1 MSVYFDWNATAPP
14 LAAALDAMHAASRA
28 SWANPSSVHG
38 DGRRARACVED
49 ARASVGELAGIDP
62 RDVILTSGGTEA
74 NNLALRSAFLAPGGV
89 LITSRLEHPSVTRVA
104 EALEREGRA
113 AVHWLRVEAGGAIDL
128 EDLAR
133 ALELPGVRL
142 VAVQAVNHETGVIQP
157 LRAILARTADRV
169 PLHVDAVQ
177 AFGRITETGQGAAT
191 RSIAAHKIRGPK
203 GIGALV
209 TRTGVRIEPVLLG
222 GAQERGIRPGT
233 IDPIAAAGFAV
244 AAGHARDGA
253 VRYASVGALRDRL
266 ESALLDLAPK
276 AEVNGAGARAPHVTN
291 ISFPRW
297 LGPELVAALD
307 LEGISV
313 SSGSACSA
321 GTHEPSPVIEAML
334 GPARARSA
342 VRMSL
347 GDASTADDVEAAIS
361 AFSKVLRRS

>member
-1 MSVYFDWNATAPP
+1 MQ
-14 LAAALDAMHAASRA
+14 MASRE

-38 DGRRARACVED
+38 DGRRARARVED
-49 ARASVGELAGIDP
+49 ARANVGALAVIDP

-74 NNLALRSAFLAPGGV
+74 NNLALRSSFVSPGGV
-89 LITSRLEHPSVTRVA
+89 LVTSRLEHPSVTRVA

-113 AVHWLRVEAGGAIDL
+113 TVHWLRVESGGAVDVD
-128 EDLAR
+128 DLAR

-157 LRAILARTADRV
+157 IRAILERTSDRV

-177 AFGRITETGQGAAT
+177 AFGRVAEVGQGAAT
-191 RSIAAHKIRGPK
+191 RSIAAHKLRGPK
-203 GIGALV
+203 GIGALI

-233 IDPIAAAGFAV
+233 TDPIAAAGFAV
-244 AAGHARDGA
+244 AAQHALGGA
-253 VRYASVGALRDRL
+253 IRYAAVAVLRDRL
-266 ESALLDLAPK
+266 EAALLDLAPG
-276 AEVNGAGARAPHVTN
+276 AQVNGEGERAPHVTN

-307 LEGISV
+307 LEGLSV

-321 GTHEPSPVIEAML
+321 GTHEPSPVITAML
-334 GPARARSA
+334 GDARAASA

-347 GDASTADDVEAAIS
+347 GESSTMADVDRAIS
-361 AFSKVLRRS
+361 AFSRVLSRS